1 MHSEVSPQHQMS
13 GDLPPR
19 NRKEWREKYHEVLLE
34 NSGNLTMYNWA
45 QMQVLQLLPGRVP
58 ANESGFHF
66 SGVIRGVTLELLQ
79 KRPLDYTLNL
89 IS

>member
-1 MHSEVSPQHQMS
+1 MHSEASPQHQMS

-19 NRKEWREKYHEVLLE
+19 NREESREKYHEVLFE
-34 NSGNLTMYNWA
+34 NSGDLTMYNW
-45 QMQVLQLLPGRVP
+45 QMQVLQLLPSRVP

-66 SGVIRGVTLELLQ
+66 PDVIRGVTLELLQ

>member
-1 MHSEVSPQHQMS
+1 MHSEASPQHQMS

-19 NRKEWREKYHEVLLE
+19 NKEESREKYHEVLLE
-34 NSGNLTMYNWA
+34 NSGDLTMYNWA

-66 SGVIRGVTLELLQ
+66 SGVIRGVTLELPQ

>member
-1 MHSEVSPQHQMS
+1 MKSHRSIKC
-13 GDLPPR
+13 PPR
-19 NRKEWREKYHEVLLE
+19 NRKEWREKYYEVLIE
-34 NSGNLTMYNWA
+34 DSGDLTMYTWA

>member
-1 MHSEVSPQHQMS
+1 MHSEASLQHQMS

-19 NRKEWREKYHEVLLE
+19 NREESREKYHEVLLE
-34 NSGNLTMYNWA
+34 NSGDLTMYNWV

-66 SGVIRGVTLELLQ
+66 PGVILGSLLNCFES
-79 KRPLDYTLNL
+79 DH
-89 IS
+89 

>member
-1 MHSEVSPQHQMS
+1 MHIEVSPQHQMS

-19 NRKEWREKYHEVLLE
+19 NRKEWREKYYEVLLE
-34 NSGNLTMYNWA
+34 NSGDLTMYTWA
-45 QMQVLQLLPGRVP
+45 QMQVLQLLPGRVL

>member
-1 MHSEVSPQHQMS
+1 MHSEVSLQHQMS
-13 GDLPPR
+13 GDLPRR
-19 NRKEWREKYHEVLLE
+19 NRKEWRERYYEVLLE
-34 NSGNLTMYNWA
+34 NSKDLTMYTWA

-58 ANESGFHF
+58 ANEGGFHF
-66 SGVIRGVTLELLQ
+66 SGVIRGVTLELPQ